1 MNSVINLST
10 IETLGRRIT
19 PGRFGPTRAPGT
31 ERVPGSL
38 KPEEVVMTITTLR
51 NDETCLF
58 RPSRSC
64 AYEGW
69 TVSELKKRAKQLGI
83 SCYSGLNKEHL
94 ISLIR
99 SY

>member
-1 MNSVINLST
+1 MQHS
-10 IETLGRRIT
+10 
-19 PGRFGPTRAPGT
+19 TRARH
-31 ERVPGSL
+31 EDARS
-38 KPEEVVMTITTLR
+38 
-51 NDETCLF
+51 F

-69 TVSELKKRAKQLGI
+69 TVTELKKRARQLGI
-83 SCYSGLNKEHL
+83 SGYSGLNKEKL

>member
-1 MNSVINLST
+1 MHHGN
-10 IETLGRRIT
+10 
-19 PGRFGPTRAPGT
+19 
-31 ERVPGSL
+31 RV
-38 KPEEVVMTITTLR
+38 R
-51 NDETCLF
+51 YDDEARSF

-69 TVSELKKRAKQLGI
+69 TVSELKKRARQLGI
-83 SCYSGLNKEHL
+83 SGYSGLNKEKL

>member
-1 MNSVINLST
+1 MHHST
-10 IETLGRRIT
+10 RTRRDSA
-19 PGRFGPTRAPGT
+19 R
-31 ERVPGSL
+31 S
-38 KPEEVVMTITTLR
+38 
-51 NDETCLF
+51 F

-69 TVSELKKRAKQLGI
+69 TVAELKKRARQLGI
-83 SCYSGLNKEHL
+83 SGYSGLNKEKL

>member
-1 MNSVINLST
+1 MSSATVARADADDI
-10 IETLGRRIT
+10 
-19 PGRFGPTRAPGT
+19 RF
-31 ERVPGSL
+31 
-38 KPEEVVMTITTLR
+38 
-51 NDETCLF
+51 F

-69 TVSELKKRAKQLGI
+69 TVAELKKRAKQLGI
-83 SCYSGLNKEHL
+83 SGYSGLSKEDL

>member
-1 MNSVINLST
+1 MLTSSM
-10 IETLGRRIT
+10 
-19 PGRFGPTRAPGT
+19 A
-31 ERVPGSL
+31 
-38 KPEEVVMTITTLR
+38 TTQHSNIHR
-51 NDETCLF
+51 GDIRYF

-69 TVSELKKRAKQLGI
+69 TVAELKKRARQLGI
-83 SCYSGLNKEHL
+83 SGYSGLNKERL

>member
-1 MNSVINLST
+1 MNVWPYRL
-10 IETLGRRIT
+10 
-19 PGRFGPTRAPGT
+19 PGYKAGAREAGTEGIVMLTTRTRA
-31 ERVPGSL
+31 
-38 KPEEVVMTITTLR
+38 
-51 NDETCLF
+51 DEARGF

-69 TVSELKKRAKQLGI
+69 TVAELKKRAKQLGI
-83 SCYSGLNKEHL
+83 SGYSGLNKERL

>member
-1 MNSVINLST
+1 MEAGTEGIVMLT
-10 IETLGRRIT
+10 TR
-19 PGRFGPTRAPGT
+19 TRA
-31 ERVPGSL
+31 
-38 KPEEVVMTITTLR
+38 
-51 NDETCLF
+51 DEARGF

-69 TVSELKKRAKQLGI
+69 TVAELKKRAKQLGI
-83 SCYSGLNKEHL
+83 SGYSGLNKERL

>member
-1 MNSVINLST
+1 MPLRRDRMST
-10 IETLGRRIT
+10 TSD
-19 PGRFGPTRAPGT
+19 F
-31 ERVPGSL
+31 
-38 KPEEVVMTITTLR
+38 
-51 NDETCLF
+51 F

-69 TVSELKKRAKQLGI
+69 TVAELKKRAKQLGI
-83 SCYSGLNKEHL
+83 SGYSGLSKEKKL

>member
-1 MNSVINLST
+1 M
-10 IETLGRRIT
+10 
-19 PGRFGPTRAPGT
+19 A
-31 ERVPGSL
+31 
-38 KPEEVVMTITTLR
+38 ITTLR
-51 NDETCLF
+51 NDETRLF

>member
-1 MNSVINLST
+1 MGTST
-10 IETLGRRIT
+10 LARR
-19 PGRFGPTRAPGT
+19 P
-31 ERVPGSL
+31 
-38 KPEEVVMTITTLR
+38 
-51 NDETCLF
+51 DEARRF

-69 TVSELKKRAKQLGI
+69 TVAELKKRAKQLGI
-83 SCYSGLNKEHL
+83 SGYSGLNKEKL

>member
-1 MNSVINLST
+1 MGNST
-10 IETLGRRIT
+10 TAARQEEARR
-19 PGRFGPTRAPGT
+19 
-31 ERVPGSL
+31 
-38 KPEEVVMTITTLR
+38 
-51 NDETCLF
+51 F

-69 TVSELKKRAKQLGI
+69 TVVELKKRAKQLGI
-83 SCYSGLNKEHL
+83 AGYSGLNKERL